1 MKEVKFNDLTLQ
13 VHKIKDS
20 INQNIQNV
28 INSNAFIK
36 GNFVKQ
42 FEENFKQYSN
52 VKHTIGVSNGTD
64 ALLIAMESLKTKGEV
79 LVQPTTYVAS
89 ASMIPRIGNEVRFI
103 DVEEKTWQ
111 ISVDN
116 ISDSINKKAVGLIGV
131 HLYGFP
137 FDVENILNLLQDN
150 KIWMIEDSAQ
160 SHGAKING
168 KNTGTFGDIATYS
181 FFPGK
186 NLGAF
191 GDAGAITTDDDEL
204 AMLCRKLADGGRLS
218 KYEHEI
224 LGWNSRLDTIHA
236 AVLDV
241 KLTLL
246 DEWNI
251 ERRRIANIYD
261 EELTSL
267 EQVTLPIK
275 IENTEP
281 VYHIYPILVE
291 NREDF
296 IKYLKEQGVSTGIHY
311 PIPLHLQKAFSYLG
325 HKEGD
330 FPNSERIC
338 FNEVSLPIYPY
349 MEEEDAHYV
358 CEIIKKY
365 FKKT

>member
-1 MKEVKFNDLTLQ
+1 MREVKFNDLTLQ
-13 VHKIKDS
+13 IHKIKDL
-20 INQNIQNV
+20 INENIETV
-28 INSNAFIK
+28 LESNAFIK

-42 FEENFKQYSN
+42 FEDNFKKYSN
-52 VKHTIGVSNGTD
+52 VKHAIGVSNGTD
-64 ALLIAMESLKTKGEV
+64 ALLIAMESLKSTGDV

-89 ASMIPRIGNEVRFI
+89 ASMIPRIGNEVKFI
-103 DVEEKTWQ
+103 DVNRDTWQ
-111 ISVDN
+111 ISTEN
-116 ISDSINKKAVGLIGV
+116 ISDKITKNTVGLIGV

-137 FDVENILNLLQDN
+137 FDVENIFKFLDQKN
-150 KIWMIEDSAQ
+150 IWMIEDSAQ

-168 KNTGTFGDIATYS
+168 KNTGTFGQIATYS

-204 AMLCRKLADGGRLS
+204 AILCRKLADGGRLS

-236 AVLDV
+236 AVLDS

-246 DEWNI
+246 EEWNI
-251 ERRRIANIYD
+251 ERRKIAKIYD
-261 EELTSL
+261 DTFSTI
-267 EQVTLPIK
+267 EQITLPKKIK
-275 IENTEP
+275 DTEP
-281 VYHIYPILVE
+281 VYHLYPILVE
-291 NREDF
+291 NRENF
-296 IKYLKEQGVSTGIHY
+296 INYLKEEGISTGIHY

-330 FPNSERIC
+330 FPNSEKIC

-349 MEEEDAHYV
+349 MEEEDVNYV
-358 CEIIKKY
+358 CEKIKQY